1 MRVARAQRGVALVTA
16 LMIVAIA
23 AAIAVKI
30 AFAHQIWFR
39 QMENVSDRGATDW
52 LRRGALHW
60 ASVALLEDAAQNSID
75 HLGEPWA
82 MALPTLPVEGGGI
95 NVRIEDA
102 QGRFNLNNLFQ
113 NTTLGSVPSK
123 TDVALF
129 ERLLQNLGL
138 DPNLANAVVD
148 WIDPNGDVTSPG
160 GAEDSDYLNLK
171 PPYRAANQ
179 GLASVEELRLVRG
192 FDART
197 CAMLLPYVTVLPPG
211 THTAIN
217 VNTASAQ
224 VLSALTGLDMAWA
237 QRVVDTRADAPMQ
250 NVGAFTAKMP
260 QGAQAP
266 QVPPGSADVKTSFF
280 LITLNTSIGRHEER
294 TLALLQRAGSGA
306 NGTTSVMW
314 HRPEPLIDSAAP
326 QGSSSDG
333 GSQTP
338 TGDNENTPAR

>member
-1 MRVARAQRGVALVTA
+1 MRIARAQRGIALVTA

-60 ASVALLEDAAQNSID
+60 ASVALLEDSAQNSID

-82 MALPTLPVEGGGI
+82 MSLPTLPVEGGGI

-123 TDVALF
+123 TDVAIF

-148 WIDPNGDVTSPG
+148 WIDPDGNVSSPG
-160 GAEDSDYLNLK
+160 GAEDIDYLNLK

-179 GLASVEELRLVRG
+179 GLASAEELRLVRG
-192 FDART
+192 FDAKT
-197 CAMLLPYVTVLPPG
+197 YATLLPYVTVLPPG
-211 THTAIN
+211 THYAIN
-217 VNTASAQ
+217 VNTASPQ
-224 VLSALTGLDMAWA
+224 VLAALTGLDMSWA
-237 QRVVDTRADAPMQ
+237 QRVVEARADSPMQ
-250 NVGAFTAKMP
+250 NIGAFSAKMP
-260 QGAQAP
+260 QGSQAS

-294 TLALLQRAGSGA
+294 TLALMQRSSFGGGGA
-306 NGTTSVMW
+306 TSVIW
-314 HRPEPLIDSAAP
+314 HRPEPLIDSVGP
-326 QGSSSDG
+326 QDSSSGG
-333 GSQTP
+333 GSQTS
-338 TGDNENTPAR
+338 TGDNENTQTR